1 MIEACTSAPDELEE
15 PKYRL
20 RHFVE
25 LGPCASVRCYPEGWG
40 KPRMCS
46 VALEVAAEAVVV
58 AEAVSAGWDV
68 MVVAATPGSDAAYCF
83 ALEVY
88 RGISAC
94 R

>member
-1 MIEACTSAPDELEE
+1 
-15 PKYRL
+15 
-20 RHFVE
+20 
-25 LGPCASVRCYPEGWG
+25 
-40 KPRMCS
+40 MCS
-46 VALEVAAEAVVV
+46 VALEVAAEVVVV

>member
-1 MIEACTSAPDELEE
+1 
-15 PKYRL
+15 
-20 RHFVE
+20 
-25 LGPCASVRCYPEGWG
+25 
-40 KPRMCS
+40 MCS
-46 VALEVAAEAVVV
+46 VALEVAAEVAVV

-68 MVVAATPGSDAAYCF
+68 VVVAATSGSDAAYCF